1 MDPLACRPGSTAAQ
15 PSQQLRVRC
24 AAVVAQVVADSAA
37 AVAAIGSEHCSD
49 PAGDRQGF
57 GINSKALGLSVNVVQ
72 MMEPLPET
80 PKL

>member
-1 MDPLACRPGSTAAQ
+1 MS
-15 PSQQLRVRC
+15 C

-37 AVAAIGSEHCSD
+37 AVEAIGAEHCSD

-72 MMEPLPET
+72 MMKVQRLHY
-80 PKL
+80 LLVHVQMLQI